1 MAARHA
7 KRPGD
12 RKEQFLFSVWHRR
25 MVAASMGEEK
35 RAGSLPPRLAL
46 YRLLSLALGFALNC
60 FHERRPKPI
69 ARRPERLQAR
79 PSAIAQACDYGA
91 RGRWNLQ
98 RQLLVAPCS
107 QRRREFGPRLADA
120 RVSVGNARNP

>member
-7 KRPGD
+7 KRPAN
-12 RKEQFLFSVWHRR
+12 RTEQFLFSVWHRR

-35 RAGSLPPRLAL
+35 RAGSLPSRLAL

-60 FHERRPKPI
+60 FHEPRTQTI
-69 ARRPERLQAR
+69 GAGAGRPEGRTR
-79 PSAIAQACDYGA
+79 GRGWACAYGGC
-91 RGRWNLQ
+91 GRWNLQ

-107 QRRREFGPRLADA
+107 RRTRE
-120 RVSVGNARNP
+120 